1 MDSLE
6 QETAVKA
13 ALDKLSELLEQNEVI
28 QQYKLLKQ
36 RVEQN
41 KYLDELI
48 EKIKQAQKDAVQFAH
63 YGKPEA
69 EREAIKQADRLT
81 EEFNQHPLVLAYRE
95 QLVEANDLV
104 QHLTALIQRKVNEGL
119 EGESVHA
126 SKD

>member
-6 QETAVKA
+6 QEAAVKT
-13 ALDKLSELLEQNEVI
+13 ALDRLSELLEHNEVI
-28 QQYKLLKQ
+28 QKYKALKQ

-41 KYLDELI
+41 KHLDELI

-69 EREAIKQADRLT
+69 EREAIKEADRLT
-81 EEFNQHPLVLAYRE
+81 EEFNQHPLVLAYRT

-104 QHLTALIQRKVNEGL
+104 HHLTDLIQRKVNEGL